1 MDIIKYVIIMLLAA
15 SFRNGMNT
23 DMIPYKQQIDYIYDY
38 VFEIIEEGD
47 YDIHPAFILAVI
59 ETESTYKWQAKN
71 GDHYGLMQIN
81 PKWHHDRMK
90 KLGVSDLQA
99 NPYDN
104 IRVGVDYI
112 SDLFEQ
118 YDNPY
123 DVLNV
128 YNSGSTDGYAHEYSI
143 TVMERFHRIEHE
155 LWDSMEGW

>member
-1 MDIIKYVIIMLLAA
+1 MNQEKIGKFIQNVRKDKKITQSELA
-15 SFRNGMNT
+15 
-23 DMIPYKQQIDYIYDY
+23 
-38 VFEIIEEGD
+38 E
-47 YDIHPAFILAVI
+47 
-59 ETESTYKWQAKN
+59 
-71 GDHYGLMQIN
+71 
-81 PKWHHDRMK
+81 

-143 TVMERFHRIEHE
+143 TVMERFYRIEHE